1 MAYKKCRGDK
11 GRIVA
16 LWLFLLISQ
25 IALISAS
32 DNFAEILQ
40 PLTTIY
46 NLVKYSA
53 TVIAGIVMLFAGI
66 AYITSGSDPM
76 KRENAKNMIMYVI
89 IGLMV
94 IWAAPFV
101 VNLILG

>member
-1 MAYKKCRGDK
+1 MSYKECRGDK
-11 GRIVA
+11 RIVVILGFLA
-16 LWLFLLISQ
+16 LLIVQ
-25 IALISAS
+25 LVLVSAS
-32 DNFAEILQ
+32 DNFSEILQ
-40 PLTTIY
+40 PLTTVY

-53 TVIAGIVMLFAGI
+53 TIIAGIVMLFAGI
-66 AYITSGSDPM
+66 TYITSGADPM

-101 VNLILG
+101 VNL